1 MTEQNKVATPLGIDF
16 CGIPLQS
23 PFILSSGPSAYGSEG
38 MIRATQLGSGAV
50 VTKTIRIQRAVN
62 PVCHI
67 GKINDTTLINAEKW
81 ADSDRLV
88 WYEKEIPEAVAA
100 GAVVIGSVGHT
111 LGEAKAI
118 VADVERAGA
127 QMIELVSYTEDTLLP
142 MLEYTK
148 SHVNIPVLCK
158 LSGNWSNA
166 AETAAKCAERGADG
180 FAAIDSIGPTLSI
193 DIENR
198 RPRMFSEDGF
208 GWMTGSAIKPIS
220 LRINAQISQNPRV
233 KKPVYGIGGVLN
245 ARDAIEYLMIGCRA
259 VGICSVAILKGLPY
273 IQKMVGELQTLLP
286 QLGFSSVEEVI
297 GSALGNFPNKELVT
311 ELGFDFDAQK
321 CSRCERCVRACPYS
335 ARILEY
341 PQMRVDPALCRGCGI
356 CADLCPRDALSAVIL
371 PQDSCHKSL
380 ADESAAFYSHVQTL
394 NQEGDAQ

>member
-1 MTEQNKVATPLGIDF
+1 MTEQNKSGNPLGIDF
-16 CGIPLQS
+16 CGIPLKS

-38 MIRATQLGSGAV
+38 MIRATELGCGAV
-50 VTKTIRIQRAVN
+50 VTKTIRIKRAIN

-67 GKINDTTLINAEKW
+67 GKISETTLINAEKW

-88 WYEKEIPEAVAA
+88 WYEKEIPDAVRA

-127 QMIELVSYTEDTLLP
+127 QMIELVSYTEETLLP

-148 SHVNIPVLCK
+148 SHVSVPVLCK
-158 LSGNWSNA
+158 LSGNWPNA

-220 LRINAQISQNPRV
+220 LRINAQISQNPQV
-233 KKPVYGIGGVLN
+233 NKPVYGIGGVLN
-245 ARDAIEYLMIGCRA
+245 ARDAVEYLMVGCRA
-259 VGICSVAILKGLPY
+259 VGVCSVAILKGLPF
-273 IQKMVGELQTLLP
+273 IRKMVSELGALLP

-297 GSALGNFPNKELVT
+297 GSALGNFPKKELVT
-311 ELGFDFDAQK
+311 ELGFEFNAEK
-321 CSRCERCVRACPYS
+321 CSRCERCVRACPYA
-335 ARILEY
+335 ARVLEY
-341 PQMRVDPALCRGCGI
+341 PEMRVDPALCRGCGI
-356 CADLCPRDALSAVIL
+356 CADLCPRDALTGVIL
-371 PQDSCHKSL
+371 PQDPSHQALSE
-380 ADESAAFYSHVQTL
+380 ESAAFYTQVETL
-394 NQEGDAQ
+394 NQNGGTQ